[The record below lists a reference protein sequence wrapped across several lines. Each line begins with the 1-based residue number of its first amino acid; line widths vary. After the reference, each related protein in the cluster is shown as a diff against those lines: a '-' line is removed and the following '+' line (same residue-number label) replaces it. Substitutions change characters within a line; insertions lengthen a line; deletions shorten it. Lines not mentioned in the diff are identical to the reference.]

1 MNNFPYNR
9 VLVTGG
15 TGFIGRAL
23 INRLLN
29 AGVAC
34 GSLSLP
40 GEVPPEDWRGQVDC
54 IAGDITSMENVAQ
67 AAEGV
72 DCIFHLAALLGMGS
86 YADHERVT
94 VGGTRNVLEVAK
106 SNNAR
111 VVVTSSIAVY
121 GSCIRDSV
129 CSESTPFGTWS
140 GPYSWAKQKQDA
152 LVLEYASK
160 YGVRSTVV
168 RPANVY
174 GAGSVPWVDVV
185 VSALKL
191 GAPIVVDE
199 GEGNSGL
206 IHAGNLA
213 DALIATAVSNK
224 SIGLALN
231 ACDNIDVS
239 WKQYFRDI
247 SACVGLELPTSI
259 PYATLE
265 AMARKDEDPENFVT
279 PTQYASIPLA
289 TLELIG
295 SDNRF
300 PSDLLRQL
308 TGWQS
313 RISYEEGIQEIRH
326 YLGEVAG

>member
-1 MNNFPYNR
+1 MNNYPYNR

-23 INRLLN
+23 IDRLLK

-34 GSLSLP
+34 RSLSLP
-40 GEVPPEDWRGQVDC
+40 GEMPPEYWNEQVDC
-54 IAGDITSMENVAQ
+54 RAGDITSMEDVTQ

-72 DCIFHLAALLGMGS
+72 DCIFHLAALLGIGS
-86 YADHERVT
+86 YADHERIT

-106 SNNAR
+106 STKTR

-121 GSCIRDSV
+121 GSSIRDRV
-129 CSESTPFGTWS
+129 CDESTIFGTWS
-140 GPYSWAKQKQDA
+140 GPYSWAKQQQDA
-152 LVLEYASK
+152 MVLEYARDH
-160 YGVRSTVV
+160 GVRSTVV

-174 GAGSVPWVDVV
+174 GVGSIPWVDVV

-213 DALIATAVSNK
+213 EALIATAICDE

-247 SACVGLELPTSI
+247 SACAGLELPTSM

-265 AMARKDEDPENFVT
+265 AMARKGEDPENFVT

-313 RISYEEGIQEIRH
+313 RISYKEGIQEIRR
-326 YLGEVAG
+326 YLDKVAD